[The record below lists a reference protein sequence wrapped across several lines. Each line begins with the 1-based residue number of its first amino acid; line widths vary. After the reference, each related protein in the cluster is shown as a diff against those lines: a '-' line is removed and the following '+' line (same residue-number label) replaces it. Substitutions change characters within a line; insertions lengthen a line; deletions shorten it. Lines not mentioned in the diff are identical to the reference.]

1 MKILSLS
8 FNQNLKGEGLDLI
21 LNVISKST
29 KVLAFVECGLSNWGA
44 LRIIGY
50 VYKNINVNEIYLVGN
65 SFTINTQREFK
76 KLNVDRHYLTIISD
90 WPSKEFEEM
99 VKKNYN

>member
-1 MKILSLS
+1 M
-8 FNQNLKGEGLDLI
+8 
-21 LNVISKST
+21 
-29 KVLAFVECGLSNWGA
+29 
-44 LRIIGY
+44 
-50 VYKNINVNEIYLVGN
+50 NVNEIYLVGN
-65 SFTINTQREFK
+65 SFTVNTQREFK